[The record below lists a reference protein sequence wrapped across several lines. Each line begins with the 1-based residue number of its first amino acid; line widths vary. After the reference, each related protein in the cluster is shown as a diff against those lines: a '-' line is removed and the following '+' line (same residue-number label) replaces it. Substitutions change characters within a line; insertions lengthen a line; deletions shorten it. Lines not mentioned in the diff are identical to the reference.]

1 MRVDRLPEGP
11 WRENGFLVVNGDQAI
26 LIDPGGNAVE
36 TLALLSA
43 EGLRLQAIVNTHGHF
58 DHIGAIHPIMEHLNV
73 PFYISGREW
82 PIMKSSNMLRFIFK
96 SKEKVVVPAAIVD
109 LDQLPGELELAG
121 LRLLCFPT
129 PGHTP
134 GGYCFVVGDHI
145 FSGDTV
151 LSSMPGT
158 SELPGGDAKALA
170 ESLEFLATLEPGLIL
185 HPGHGRDRTLGEALS
200 LIAAREPKA

>member
-1 MRVDRLPEGP
+1 MRVDRLPAGP
-11 WRENGFLVVNGDQAI
+11 WRENGYLVANRDEAI

-58 DHIGAIHPIMEHLNV
+58 DHIGAIHPITEQLNV

-109 LDQLPGELELAG
+109 LDELPGELELAG
-121 LRLLCFPT
+121 LRLRCFPT

-134 GGYCFVVGDHI
+134 GGYCFVIGDHI

-158 SELPGGDAKALA
+158 SELPGGDAQALA
-170 ESLEFLATLEPGLIL
+170 ESLEFLGTLEPGLIL

-200 LIAAREPKA
+200 LIAARETQA